1 MPIAASGPNSS
12 SRARHGFP
20 EGAPSTSPAPL
31 ALTADE
37 ITALRNG
44 RYRAAIAMQ
53 ALDTPWNSLQVQ
65 AISDTLAKYGVEVVA
80 ATDAA
85 QDPQRQAT
93 QLSALADQRVHVI
106 FSVPIDPATQTA
118 AYKRLAESGI
128 F

>member
-1 MPIAASGPNSS
+1 MK
-12 SRARHGFP
+12 
-20 EGAPSTSPAPL
+20 
-31 ALTADE
+31 
-37 ITALRNG
+37 
-44 RYRAAIAMQ
+44 

-65 AISDTLAKYGVEVVA
+65 AISDVEVVA